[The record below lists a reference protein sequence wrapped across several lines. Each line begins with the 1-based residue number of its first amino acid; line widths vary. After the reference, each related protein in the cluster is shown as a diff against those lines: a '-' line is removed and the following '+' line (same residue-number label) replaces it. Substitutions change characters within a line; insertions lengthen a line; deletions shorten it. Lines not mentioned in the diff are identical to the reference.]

1 MYMVGFRK
9 GVKTKYI
16 NVIEDVYVKIV
27 TLVYNDNEND

>member
-16 NVIEDVYVKIV
+16 NVIEDVYAKIV

>member
-9 GVKTKYI
+9 GVKTKYM
-16 NVIEDVYVKIV
+16 NVIEGVYEKIV